1 MTVSVGVAAVEG
13 SRTPMEL
20 AVVLALADQALYRAK
35 LEGRNTVRV
44 QGAPTETERQVV
56 DTERLAVDPA
66 QSHQDLR

>member
-1 MTVSVGVAAVEG
+1 
-13 SRTPMEL
+13 
-20 AVVLALADQALYRAK
+20 
-35 LEGRNTVRV
+35 VRV